1 MPNLTNTDEQRL
13 LEGVKQAVHYVDDNG
28 MSPDEALGK
37 VAQDMSLTP
46 GFVRAA
52 VSAFNNGRQVSQWR
66 ANDSVLDKLAGFPL
80 ASYDNIY
87 ASIWGGTEKEAK
99 DKYTSFGEEVHS
111 DYQSAPQWAKKDD
124 LSKLAHMDLGI
135 EKFAEEDT
143 PEHVRAHERSKQVHA
158 AWNIHARTKRASED
172 ARVKQS
178 AARDTLTMR
187 LSVLTNYFK
196 KFARDRLPFDV
207 VDSAAHSYYGSNGT
221 ALMDIM
227 ADRFPTEKRAADTK
241 RYWDKPLSRDAEPF
255 TYVQSAIKA
264 AADFVTATTELGQA
278 KQAQDEAKGALLPF
292 VPAPTQPKSEKDTTF
307 SISLI
312 DGGDGE
318 KQATDEERV
327 QAALN
332 ALQRTSIDTPSIEL
346 EHDAGDMPLEK
357 LEELVQQWEGE
368 MGEDGGEPYPRRAGA
383 YGLDNDV
390 PISHEEALSKYA
402 KEKEAGIVPT
412 LLVGDK
418 LHRSLGAEDAA
429 EREVTS
435 IVDKLNSPDHNDE
448 LRKIRA
454 QVMLAEM
461 LGDSDNPISEYPP
474 EEVISRYNELAQLAP
489 RISEQSAAMQPLL
502 AKRLAGQTEA
512 FEIKEISD
520 IEKGLKDT
528 SEDNKLDILKKSHD
542 SILD

>member
-207 VDSAAHSYYGSNGT
+207 VDSAARSYYGSNGT

-227 ADRFPTEKRAADTK
+227 ADRFPAEKRAADTK

-307 SISLI
+307 STLLI

-318 KQATDEERV
+318 KQA
-327 QAALN
+327 
-332 ALQRTSIDTPSIEL
+332 
-346 EHDAGDMPLEK
+346 K
-357 LEELVQQWEGE
+357 
-368 MGEDGGEPYPRRAGA
+368 
-383 YGLDNDV
+383 
-390 PISHEEALSKYA
+390 
-402 KEKEAGIVPT
+402 IVPT

-418 LHRSLGAEDAA
+418 LHRSLGAEDAT

>member
-1 MPNLTNTDEQRL
+1 M
-13 LEGVKQAVHYVDDNG
+13 
-28 MSPDEALGK
+28 
-37 VAQDMSLTP
+37 
-46 GFVRAA
+46 
-52 VSAFNNGRQVSQWR
+52 
-66 ANDSVLDKLAGFPL
+66 
-80 ASYDNIY
+80 
-87 ASIWGGTEKEAK
+87 
-99 DKYTSFGEEVHS
+99 HS

-318 KQATDEERV
+318 K
-327 QAALN
+327 
-332 ALQRTSIDTPSIEL
+332 
-346 EHDAGDMPLEK
+346 
-357 LEELVQQWEGE
+357 
-368 MGEDGGEPYPRRAGA
+368 
-383 YGLDNDV
+383 
-390 PISHEEALSKYA
+390 
-402 KEKEAGIVPT
+402 EAGLVPT

-418 LHRSLGAEDAA
+418 IHRSLGAEDAA